1 MKKSYCLVPFAA
13 LAVLAMANVSR
24 AADDVKPP
32 EDGNAVSIPGPYTG
46 PNCDIT
52 GYKSETI
59 NYATAPV
66 AIPDNTAAGVL
77 LGPMNTPL
85 DGTRILDTIL
95 SVNMAHTWLG
105 DIKMTLSYD
114 VDCDGTPEASTNV
127 LWRPGNTTCQPTG
140 VGCSSN
146 LITAN
151 TYSFSDEAAGVLN
164 PGTCTSTV
172 NLAGGCYKPSGP
184 TGAGCVGSM
193 SAFNGYL
200 KGGCFRLFISDNASL
215 DTGNISTW
223 TVHTLNEVIVPVES
237 ATWGTVKALY
247 R

>member
-1 MKKSYCLVPFAA
+1 MKKSYRLVSLAA
-13 LAVLAMANVSR
+13 VAVLAMANVSL

-32 EDGNAVSIPGPYTG
+32 EDGGSQSIPGPYTG
-46 PNCDIT
+46 PNCDLT

-59 NYATAPV
+59 SYAAAPV
-66 AIPDNTAAGVL
+66 AIPDNNAAGVL

-95 SVNMAHTWLG
+95 SVNITHTWLG
-105 DIKMTLSYD
+105 DIKMTLTYD
-114 VDCDGTPEASTNV
+114 VDCDGQPEASTNV
-127 LWRPGNTTCQPTG
+127 LWRAGNTICQPTS

-146 LITAN
+146 LIAAN
-151 TYSFSDEAAGVLN
+151 TYSFSDEASSMLN
-164 PGTCTSTV
+164 PTTCTSTV
-172 NLAGGCYKPSGP
+172 NLAGGCYRPSGP
-184 TGAGCVGSM
+184 SGTGCVGTM

-200 KGGCFRLFISDNASL
+200 KGGCFRLFLSDNASL
-215 DTGNISTW
+215 DTGTISSW
-223 TVHTLNEVIVPVES
+223 TVNTLNEVIVPVES